1 MQVGD
6 RVGTFM
12 WNTGRHLQCYHALPS
27 MGAVMHTVNIRLSP
41 AELGYIITHAE
52 DRVILLDADLLP
64 LLEAVDDEVLNT
76 VELFVV
82 CGTDEKPGGWTS
94 TLPNAVSSRVL
105 SLSRSAFSS
114 SISFLKAAAS
124 LCTGGCGGSRVSGGG
139 GARGTSSSLP
149 GCISPIV
156 DSTM

>member
-1 MQVGD
+1 
-6 RVGTFM
+6 M

-94 TLPNAVSSRVL
+94 TLPNAVDWDEFLDSGSDAPVVWPRDLDETTAMGLCYTSGTTGPPPLPPHHHHRRRRRLRSRPEV
-105 SLSRSAFSS
+105 
-114 SISFLKAAAS
+114 
-124 LCTGGCGGSRVSGGG
+124 
-139 GARGTSSSLP
+139 RG
-149 GCISPIV
+149 
-156 DSTM
+156 